1 MTRSRPPLSSLR
13 PAVAAFALVG
23 LVAALTTVGNASG
36 ATASDRLAPGVAT
49 TKLSGA
55 HETTTKPRG
64 VLPRKGKVA
73 FLLKLDAR
81 STASVYATTKR
92 AKGAAS
98 AHSAA
103 RSQLATIRSSQ
114 NRVIADLPG
123 KSSVLYRTHA
133 SLAGVAVLTDVKN
146 YDALRQ
152 IGGVSNVYPI
162 AAKKPSNAYAVPYQ
176 GGAAAWQ
183 IHGDRGE
190 NATVAIIDTGADYTH
205 ANFGGPGTRSAYEA
219 ALAAD
224 TEVPEPG
231 SYDPAKFNAT
241 TADVNGNLAYMYDFA
256 GDDYDA
262 NPNNATYQPVPQPDS
277 NPLDCGG
284 HGSHVAGTVAGYGE
298 WGNGQ
303 TYDGAY
309 NKNTPFDQLRI
320 GPGVAPEARLYV
332 YKVFGCQGST
342 NVTGEAIDKAMDPNG
357 DGDISDHA
365 DVVNMSLGSDYGY
378 PDDGDSVLVNE
389 ASQMAGVTMVI
400 ASGNG
405 GDIYDIGGSP
415 GNAPRALTVA
425 SSQDAAAVVDS
436 LNSTVNGVARHD
448 AALRSVAYDWDSKP
462 DLSGTV
468 ARLTQP
474 GNLDGCAPITSPY
487 REAIAGKVAFVEWDD
502 NDATRACGSVARSVN
517 LVAAGARGFIFG
529 SNEETFAAGITGS
542 TVIPGVLLAKSG
554 ADALRTALV
563 AAQPVQVTGTTYGG
577 TTQFDTSL
585 NDMVS
590 DFSSRGI
597 RDAGNVKPDVTAIGS
612 SVWSTGMG
620 TGNLGLNDSGT
631 SMATPMVAGTA
642 ALVTSKHP
650 DWTPEQVKADIMN
663 TADVDL
669 FRDPNHAGPKYA
681 PNRVGSGRID
691 IKAAL
696 DNSVLAYTTDGPGGT
711 STGVVSASWGP
722 LALPVN
728 GGEWTG
734 AKTITVQNAGQ
745 DTVTYAATFKDRTT
759 IPGVT
764 YSVSPSNVTVE
775 PHQKTTVT
783 LTLTIEPDQ
792 LTKTIDKTVDRL
804 TGSLPRQYVADAS
817 GIVLFKNQATKG
829 TDLRVPAYSAPRPA
843 SVMAQP
849 ATLTMPSGSV
859 QKTLLPLSGTQVHQV
874 DGKNSI
880 QSLVAG
886 FELQATSGA
895 LPQCSSAD
903 QTGCWDIPD
912 QRAADL
918 KYVGGTTDAPQ
929 LTSAGEDPMAE
940 GEAYF
945 AITGQAAA
953 RHPVSPSEVEIYV
966 DSNGDMVPDAIVYTT
981 RVPASTSDTDI
992 MVTAVQ
998 DLNSGSVELGD
1009 ALNASLGDTDTAIF
1023 DSDTYVMPVP
1033 LALLP
1038 GLSVDNPR
1046 INYAVFTFD
1055 GYHSAPLDS
1064 VGDIDENFQIVGGLS
1079 MDVLHPG
1086 VSVQGSYNGSTSPL
1100 LFADAPGTVLSIQRD
1115 VAGYRADRGQG
1126 ALIVHFH
1133 NTNGTKAQVVT
1144 FTKATPTV
1152 NLSFSPATVRTG
1164 TSTTVTVTVTGAAG
1178 PASGSVT
1185 ISRLNGA
1192 KPGPIGTVT
1201 LANGTASFTYT
1212 PPPGGTFN
1220 FRATYSG
1227 DSIYTS
1233 GTSPITTLRH
1243 CGFC

>member
-1 MTRSRPPLSSLR
+1 
-13 PAVAAFALVG
+13 VAATAVVA

-36 ATASDRLAPGVAT
+36 ATASDRLAAGITT

-55 HETTTKPRG
+55 HETTAGPRG
-64 VLPRKGKVA
+64 VLPRSGKVA
-73 FLLKLDAR
+73 FLLKLDVK
-81 STASVYATTKR
+81 STGSVYTATKNT
-92 AKGAAS
+92 KGAAS
-98 AHSAA
+98 AHKAA
-103 RSQLATIRSSQ
+103 RAQLGTVRSSQ
-114 NRVIADLPG
+114 QHVIADLPDR
-123 KSSVLYRTHA
+123 SSVLYRTHA

-146 YDALRQ
+146 YRALHK
-152 IGGVSNVYPI
+152 IGGVSDVYPI

-183 IHGDRGE
+183 AYGERGE
-190 NATVAIIDTGADYTH
+190 NATVAIIDTGVDYTH
-205 ANFGGPGTRSAYEA
+205 ANFGGPGTRSAYET
-219 ALAAD
+219 ALQAD
-224 TEVPEPG
+224 TEVPQPG

-241 TADVNGNLAYMYDFA
+241 TTDINGGLAYMHDFA

-262 NPNNATYQPVPQPDS
+262 NPDNDTYQPVPHPDP

-284 HGSHVAGTVAGYGE
+284 HGSHVAGTVAGFGE
-298 WGNGQ
+298 WGNGE

-320 GPGVAPEARLYV
+320 GPGVAPMARLYV
-332 YKVFGCQGST
+332 YRVFGCAGST
-342 NVTGEAIDKAMDPNG
+342 NVTGEAVDKAMDPNG
-357 DGDISDHA
+357 DGDTSDHA

-378 PDDGDSVLVNE
+378 PDDGDSVLANE
-389 ASQMAGVTMVI
+389 ASEIAGVTMVI

-415 GNAPRALTVA
+415 GDAPRALTVA
-425 SSQDAAAVVDS
+425 SSQDASSVVDA
-436 LNSTVNGVARHD
+436 LNVTINGTAHRYPSE
-448 AALRSVAYDWDSKP
+448 RSAAYDWETKA
-462 DLSGTV
+462 DLSGQV
-468 ARLTQP
+468 VKLAAQP
-474 GNLDGCAPITSPY
+474 GNEDGCLALDAAARAQVT
-487 REAIAGKVAFVEWDD
+487 GKVAFVEWDD
-502 NDATRACGSVARSVN
+502 NDATRHCGSVARSGN
-517 LVAAGARGFIFG
+517 LAAAGAIGFVFG
-529 SNEETFAAGITGS
+529 SNEESFTAGISGS
-542 TVIPGVLLAKSG
+542 TVIPGVLVAKSG
-554 ADALRTALV
+554 ADALRTAIV
-563 AAQPVQVTGTTYGG
+563 AAQPVHVTGTTYGG
-577 TTQFDTSL
+577 VAQLDTSL
-585 NDMVS
+585 NDMIS

-620 TGNLGLNDSGT
+620 TGNLGSNDSGT

-663 TADVDL
+663 TANADL
-669 FRDPNHAGPKYA
+669 YHDPSQTGSKYA

-711 STGVVSASWGP
+711 GTGVVSASWGP

-728 GGEWTG
+728 SGPWTG
-734 AKTITVQNAGQ
+734 SKTITLQNTGQ
-745 DTVTYAATFKDRTT
+745 DAATYAATFKDRTT

-764 YSVSPSNVTVE
+764 YSVSPSVVTVQ
-775 PHQKTTVT
+775 PHQKATVT
-783 LTLTIEPDQ
+783 LTLTIEPGQ
-792 LTKTIDKTVDRL
+792 LTKTIDKTVDRV

-817 GIVLFKNQATKG
+817 GIVLFQNQATKG
-829 TDLRVPAYSAPRPA
+829 TNLRVPAFAAPRPA
-843 SVMAQP
+843 SVMTQP

-895 LPQCSSAD
+895 LPHCTSAD

-918 KYVGGTTDAPQ
+918 KYVGVTTDAPQ

-940 GEAYF
+940 GEVYF

-953 RHPVSPSEVEIYV
+953 RHPVSPSEVDVYV
-966 DSNGDMVPDAIVYTT
+966 DSNGDRVPDAVAFTT

-998 DLNSGSVELGD
+998 DLNTGNVELGD

-1033 LALLP
+1033 LSLLP
-1038 GLSVDNPR
+1038 GLAEDNPR
-1046 INYAVFTFD
+1046 INYAVFSFD

-1064 VGDIDENFQIVGGLS
+1064 VGDIDENFRIVRGLS

-1086 VSVQGSYNGSTSPL
+1086 VSVQGSYDGTSSPI
-1100 LFADAPGTVLSIQRD
+1100 LFHDSPGTVLSVERD
-1115 VAGYRADRGQG
+1115 VPAYRTDHGLG
-1126 ALIVHFH
+1126 ALMIHFH
-1133 NTNGTKAQVVT
+1133 NGNGTKAQVVT
-1144 FTKATPTV
+1144 FTRATPAV
-1152 NLSFSPATVRTG
+1152 KLSFSPATVRTG
-1164 TSTTVTVTVTGAAG
+1164 KSTTVTVTVTGSAG
-1178 PASGSVT
+1178 PASGVVT
-1185 ISRLNGA
+1185 VNRLNGA

-1212 PPPGGTFN
+1212 PPATGTFN
-1220 FRATYSG
+1220 FTATYGG
-1227 DSIYTS
+1227 DSIYTG
-1233 GTSPITTLRH
+1233 GTSPIATVRH
-1243 CGFC
+1243 CGLC